1 MCFLTDVAKE
11 GLEIRKWFFGVWL
24 PRVGFHACALLAG
37 SDLISL
43 RRGRSRQAPQGAVYT
58 FFAHHLA
65 FEPMQCCILDHCVGA
80 LLVWGFSN
88 VALLR
93 IVPLRFVKYSYTLKT
108 LFSDSSD
115 ISFMPLYISQQA
127 NTLYKAGQSVGVVQS
142 RA

>member
-1 MCFLTDVAKE
+1 MAKE

-43 RRGRSRQAPQGAVYT
+43 RRGRSGQAPQGAVYT

-65 FEPMQCCILDHCVGA
+65 FEPMYCCISDHCAGA

-88 VALLR
+88 VALN
-93 IVPLRFVKYSYTLKT
+93 KYSYT
-108 LFSDSSD
+108 
-115 ISFMPLYISQQA
+115 
-127 NTLYKAGQSVGVVQS
+127 VQS